1 MEAVVDLIDKV
12 MNEYTN
18 DIVIEQ
24 VESEVREMMR
34 KRPLFIFKLK
44 KLLSLI

>member
-12 MNEYTN
+12 IMNYTN

-24 VESEVREMMR
+24 VESV
-34 KRPLFIFKLK
+34 KWDDG
-44 KLLSLI
+44 

>member
-24 VESEVREMMR
+24 VESEVER
-34 KRPLFIFKLK
+34 
-44 KLLSLI
+44 

>member
-1 MEAVVDLIDKV
+1 
-12 MNEYTN
+12 MNYTN

-24 VESEVREMMR
+24 VESEKDD
-34 KRPLFIFKLK
+34 KRPLFILKLK